1 MDDVSLH
8 YYALSYF
15 ILGSADTT
23 KSPVKS
29 KDSPVKS
36 KDKSAASGSGTG
48 KGKRGRPKKKGK
60 GKALTSGK
68 GTDKR

>member
-1 MDDVSLH
+1 MEYVSLH

-15 ILGSADTT
+15 ILGSVDTT

-29 KDSPVKS
+29 KDKG
-36 KDKSAASGSGTG
+36 AASGSGTG